1 MLMKIIKKK
10 IMKKNNECN
19 PPLKSRKNIKQIN
32 SGINNEIH
40 TLNFM
45 EENETN
51 NKNNKRRYKH
61 NSKNCEF
68 KSSMKSRIL
77 KEIKINDKFNDTE
90 MNYFSYKQAILYDK
104 RKFCKLYNSL
114 LKAKQRKG
122 K

>member
-1 MLMKIIKKK
+1 MEILKSSVKNLQGKKK
-10 IMKKNNECN
+10 IKNKNNECN

-61 NSKNCEF
+61 NPKNREF
-68 KSSMKSRIL
+68 TSTMKSRIL

-90 MNYFSYKQAILYDK
+90 MYYL
-104 RKFCKLYNSL
+104 
-114 LKAKQRKG
+114 
-122 K
+122 